1 MIIKIARFLIK
12 LVLKIITKTDVHN
25 YENVPPDGSGYVI
38 AANHLGRL
46 DAALL
51 FYAFHRD
58 DFILP
63 VAEKYEHHPIFG
75 PLGNA
80 LGALWIDR
88 FNPDIS
94 ALREILQRIK
104 RGHVLVIAP
113 EGTRSKTEALLEG
126 KPGVVFIAAKA
137 GVQILP
143 AAIVGTEDRV
153 IKDNLKHLRRS
164 KIDVYAGKP
173 FMLPPAK
180 PGQDREKALREQTDE
195 LMCRI
200 AMMMPEKYH
209 GFYADHPRLK
219 ELLREQA
226 ASDTPDTP

>member
-1 MIIKIARFLIK
+1 MIIKIARLLIK
-12 LVLKIITKTDVHN
+12 FVLSIITKVEVHN
-25 YENVPPDGSGYVI
+25 YENVPRAGGLVI
-38 AANHLGRL
+38 ASNHLGRL
-46 DAALL
+46 DAALI
-51 FYAFHRD
+51 YKVFHRD

-75 PLGNA
+75 PLGDA

-94 ALREILQRIK
+94 ALREIMQRIK
-104 RGHVLVIAP
+104 RGHALIIAP
-113 EGTRSKTEALLEG
+113 EGTRSKTEVLLEG

-137 GVQILP
+137 GVEILP
-143 AAIVGTEDRV
+143 VALVGTEDRI
-153 IKDNLKHLRRS
+153 IKENLKHLRRS
-164 KIDVYAGKP
+164 KIDVYAGKT
-173 FMLPPAK
+173 FTLPPAK
-180 PGQDREKALREQTDE
+180 PGQNREQTLHEQTDE

-200 AMMMPEKYH
+200 AVMMPEKYH
-209 GFYADHPRLK
+209 GFYANHPRLK